1 MMFQTITGNLGVNP
15 TVHHTGSGEMTTDF
29 TLTVN
34 GNSDSATTWVNIT
47 AWNGLGKRQA
57 QHLRKGDFVKVIG
70 HLATEQFF
78 DPWSGEE
85 VTILNMTASHIQTL
99 WRKPVAA

>member
-34 GNSDSATTWVNIT
+34 GNGHPTATWVNIT
-47 AWNGLGKRQA
+47 AWNGLGLGV

-70 HLATEQFF
+70 HLATECFF

-85 VTILNMTASHIQTL
+85 ITILNMTASHIQKV